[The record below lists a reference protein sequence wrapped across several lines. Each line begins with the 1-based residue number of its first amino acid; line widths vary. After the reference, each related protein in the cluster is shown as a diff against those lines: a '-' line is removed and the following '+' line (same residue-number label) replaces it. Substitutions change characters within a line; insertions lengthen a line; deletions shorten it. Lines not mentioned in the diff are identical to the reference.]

1 MAKFL
6 TTTGVSYQLE
16 EIIKDAK
23 ERLVLISPFLR
34 VNERVKELLED
45 KDRLK
50 IDVRVIYGKNELQ
63 PEENNWLESM
73 TSIRTSFC
81 KNLHAKCYLNENEAL
96 LTSMNLYE
104 FSQVNNNEMGL
115 LVSKEKE
122 RELYE
127 EIYEESMRIVRVSEE
142 IRVTVARV
150 ETPED
155 GRESQPWE
163 RSGRGIPER
172 LQRYRKTVSAFGVKM
187 PYLPIQLSHT
197 ANAATRVGDDT
208 KTRRTRKSAATLV
221 ETSTRRLYS
230 SPYASLAT
238 RSIRMSSSSQATI
251 VEPQGEFT
259 GRID

>member
-16 EIIKDAK
+16 EIIKNAK

-81 KNLHAKCYLNENEAL
+81 KNLHAKCYLNENAAL

-115 LVSKEKE
+115 LVSKEEE
-122 RELYE
+122 RELYQ

-155 GRESQPWE
+155 GGESQPWE
-163 RSGRGIPER
+163 RSGARNTRETPETPEDGFCIRCEDAIPANPAQPYCKR
-172 LQRYRKTVSAFGVKM
+172 CYTNWRRDNKDKTYKEKNC
-187 PYLPIQLSHT
+187 HT
-197 ANAATRVGDDT
+197 CGNEY
-208 KTRRTRKSAATLV
+208 AATLLKPLCLTCYKKYKDV
-221 ETSTRRLYS
+221 F
-230 SPYASLAT
+230 
-238 RSIRMSSSSQATI
+238 
-251 VEPQGEFT
+251 EFA
-259 GRID
+259 GDDS